1 MASQLKLEEILYPT
15 STTPAITINADNSVT
30 IPTQST
36 TTVTT
41 TGNVT
46 VGGTLTVG
54 GGTLSPQTGFK
65 NRIINGRMTIDQRNA
80 GASVTQNTSGQFS
93 VDRWNLFGSVTSKFT
108 IQQNAGAVT
117 PPAGFAN
124 YLGITS
130 LSAYTVG
137 TSELFIFGQKIEG
150 FNVADLAWGT
160 ASASPITLSFLV
172 RSSLTGTF
180 GGSFRN
186 SNGTRSYPF
195 VYTIGSANTWTTI
208 SVTIPGDTSGTWQTG
223 SSTGFDIS
231 FNLGTGT
238 TFSGTAG
245 SWSGSNF
252 VSATG
257 ATSVVGTNGATF
269 YITGVQLER
278 GSTATPFEFRSIGDE
293 LALCQRY
300 FAKTFNQSVAP
311 AQNAGTDGALV
322 GTSSVTNVAFGSS
335 WWFPV
340 TMRAV
345 PTIVTFAPDAASANW
360 SDQAGSRPTA
370 ALTSIGQSNAGM
382 RGTGA
387 IAGGGYY
394 TIHMTAS
401 IEL

>member
-1 MASQLKLEEILYPT
+1 MT
-15 STTPAITINADNSVT
+15 NAVD
-30 IPTQST
+30 IA
-36 TTVTT
+36 
-41 TGNVT
+41 
-46 VGGTLTVG
+46 
-54 GGTLSPQTGFK
+54 QTGTISSSWR
-65 NRIINGRMTIDQRNA
+65 NRIINGDMRIDQRNA

-137 TSELFIFGQKIEG
+137 ASELFIFGQKIEG

-186 SNGTRSYPF
+186 SNGSRSYPF

-208 SVTIPGDTSGTWQTG
+208 SVTIPGDTSGTWQTT

-257 ATSVVGTNGATF
+257 ATSVVGTSGATF
-269 YITGVQLER
+269 YITGVQLEA
-278 GSTATPFEFRSIGDE
+278 GSAASPFDYRDYGRE
-293 LALCQRY
+293 LIMCQRY
-300 FAKTFNQSVAP
+300 LP
-311 AQNAGTDGALV
+311 AFLGNGNWFGFGLASGTTQAYATV
-322 GTSSVTNVAFGSS
+322 Q
-335 WWFPV
+335 FPV
-340 TMRAV
+340 TTRVA
-345 PTIVTFAPDAASANW
+345 PTGITVSAASDFVV
-360 SDQAGSRPTA
+360 SDAVAAIPAASSIAFNTAGTQCGLLLVTASSAVLTNLRPTTLA
-370 ALTSIGQSNAGM
+370 SNSANAKLLF
-382 RGTGA
+382 TGC
-387 IAGGGYY
+387 
-394 TIHMTAS
+394 
-401 IEL
+401 EL